1 MISAGRSFCGLPPQG
16 GLEAQV
22 AHHFWGEA
30 LFLALP
36 FILSPHRPSSNVWG
50 RCVDDSCHAAGL
62 GLALGPRVRAV
73 LLGIIAARLSTKP
86 DCRIRE
92 ADPLDELGVHAQNF
106 SQTSPCR
113 T

>member
-1 MISAGRSFCGLPPQG
+1 MYGGGVLMI
-16 GLEAQV
+16 
-22 AHHFWGEA
+22 
-30 LFLALP
+30 LATP
-36 FILSPHRPSSNVWG
+36 
-50 RCVDDSCHAAGL
+50 
-62 GLALGPRVRAV
+62 LALGSLWALGCAV

-106 SQTSPCR
+106 PQTSPCR